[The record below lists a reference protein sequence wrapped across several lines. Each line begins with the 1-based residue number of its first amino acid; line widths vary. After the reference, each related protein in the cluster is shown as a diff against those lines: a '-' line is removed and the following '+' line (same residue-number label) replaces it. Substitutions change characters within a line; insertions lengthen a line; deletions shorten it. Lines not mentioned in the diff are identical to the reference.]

1 MRVKKMKSRQKDNGS
16 IVRTSRNSK
25 PQAHWNVN
33 SRWRTQKKNF
43 SGPIFSSLWVE
54 NLHFIQILSDSL
66 R

>member
-1 MRVKKMKSRQKDNGS
+1 MRVKKMTSQQKDNRS
-16 IVRTSRNSK
+16 IARSRSSK

-33 SRWRTQKKNF
+33 SQWRTRKNNF

-54 NLHFIQILSDSL
+54 NLHFNQILSDSL